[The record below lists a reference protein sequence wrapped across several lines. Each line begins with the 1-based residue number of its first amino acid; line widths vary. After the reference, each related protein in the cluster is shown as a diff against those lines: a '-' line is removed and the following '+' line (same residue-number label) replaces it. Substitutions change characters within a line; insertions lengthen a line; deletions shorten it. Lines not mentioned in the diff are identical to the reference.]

1 MDDRIWTT
9 ESEYER
15 VSDADAHTLNM
26 EQLRRQ
32 LEELSIRQQ
41 QRERER
47 RDRDRERGATAA
59 RTAAEVWGQ
68 EAIRSRER
76 MIRAEYPEPDMKRLL
91 DENILRRISKMAR
104 KEATEEKKILKP
116 LPDELFEID

>member
-47 RDRDRERGATAA
+47 RDRERGATAA

-76 MIRAEYPEPDMKRLL
+76 MIREGNPEPDMKRLL

>member
-15 VSDADAHTLNM
+15 VSDVDAHTLNM

-76 MIRAEYPEPDMKRLL
+76 TIREGNPEPDMKRLL

>member
-15 VSDADAHTLNM
+15 VSDDDAHTLNM

-76 MIRAEYPEPDMKRLL
+76 MIREGNPEPDMKRLL